1 MKLKEYMELHE
12 PGAEVTCWDKDVD
25 SEFYFYNKETGKN
38 SLFGDDFPN
47 VNKCDELLRE
57 LLDVVKVHDGG
68 VEVNL
73 YALLEKPEVIEF
85 AKKNM
90 FDERQYE
97 EDIEVVMMLFDD
109 NVKNFA
115 NGYEGFSELMVE
127 CLISAYKPEQSK
139 DNEREKAV
147 FNTTDSELTQY
158 NGTVVEVIRP
168 LTQDEC
174 DIDDVGKMYKVK
186 FHDGYI
192 RDAFQDELSDV
203 PSQAKTKYVLGFGHL
218 GNGVV
223 VWNRLQEEHGD
234 YKKVAYISANRE
246 VKYYDNNLPLDIK
259 QKIENFAATSTLTIS
274 ATQDQQVFHVPPKK
288 PSLDDRIRSSEAS
301 STNNNS
307 LNKTEKDIGR
317 E

>member
-1 MKLKEYMELHE
+1 MKLKEYMEMQE
-12 PGAEVTCWDKDVD
+12 PGAEVTCWDKDID
-25 SEFYFYNKETGKN
+25 SEFYFYNKEVGKKT
-38 SLFGDDFPN
+38 LYGDDFPN
-47 VNKCDELLRE
+47 VNKCDELLQE
-57 LLDVVKVHDGG
+57 LLDVVRIHDGG

-90 FDERQYE
+90 LDEGQYE
-97 EDIEVVMMLFDD
+97 DDSDIVIMLFDD

-139 DNEREKAV
+139 ENEREKAV

-174 DIDDVGKMYKVK
+174 DIEDVGKMYKVK

-192 RDAFQDELSDV
+192 RDAFQDELSKEI
-203 PSQAKTKYVLGFGHL
+203 PQKKYDLGFGYL
-218 GNGVV
+218 GNGVT

-234 YKKVAYISANRE
+234 YKKVAHISAERE
-246 VKYYDNNLPLDIK
+246 VKYYDGNLPLDIK
-259 QKIENFAATSTLTIS
+259 QKIEDYAATSTLTIS
-274 ATQDQQVFHVPPKK
+274 ATQNQQVFHVPPKK
-288 PSLDDRIRSSEAS
+288 KPLGEKISSAEAQKIDAPQDKS
-301 STNNNS
+301 AERGD
-307 LNKTEKDIGR
+307 KGR
-317 E
+317 